1 MESYSDLTVD
11 KKNHIAKF
19 FDKNLKNHIPK
30 LKDYQ
35 YFMNSSGELIILD
48 GTKIIGKNIKT
59 TSFIQSIPSYE
70 RLQPTVTKDDLELWS
85 EASFIVN
92 NTKMSILNEDLKT
105 NDPIFPLKYS
115 DDDSFVR
122 SYNKKIL
129 RKYCRKDTGFTL
141 GKQGNKIIDS
151 MIPGIGG
158 VNKNEVYNKVNHILK
173 GITDP
178 TDINA
183 IMKAA
188 KSKRF
193 IK

>member
-11 KKNHIAKF
+11 KKNNIAKF
-19 FDKNLKNHIPK
+19 FDKNLKTHIPK

-35 YFMNSSGELIILD
+35 YFMNNTGELVILD

-59 TSFIQSIPSYE
+59 TSFIQSIPVYKT
-70 RLQPTVTKDDLELWS
+70 LQPTVTKDDLELWS

-92 NTKMSILNEDLKT
+92 NAKMAILNEDVKGK
-105 NDPIFPLKYS
+105 DPIFPLKYS

-151 MIPGIGG
+151 MLPGIGG